1 MPFAY
6 NAVLNS
12 AGIQKLF
19 CGIYS
24 TFKCSFDEFVGE
36 KVFSP
41 SYSSAILAPPLGLV
55 IFESWVVS
63 CIRMVSH
70 RNSQDEMK
78 MDTSGLGGWSFWV
91 LEFIMG
97 GGASQSGY
105 GAPPWVYLHTG
116 FLTSGSGPTS
126 SSEACALSPP
136 CPLHRVVGVAPPGP
150 S

>member
-1 MPFAY
+1 
-6 NAVLNS
+6 
-12 AGIQKLF
+12 
-19 CGIYS
+19 
-24 TFKCSFDEFVGE
+24 
-36 KVFSP
+36 
-41 SYSSAILAPPLGLV
+41 
-55 IFESWVVS
+55 
-63 CIRMVSH
+63 
-70 RNSQDEMK
+70 

-126 SSEACALSPP
+126 SSEASALSPP
-136 CPLHRVVGVAPPGP
+136 CPLHRVVGVAPPGL